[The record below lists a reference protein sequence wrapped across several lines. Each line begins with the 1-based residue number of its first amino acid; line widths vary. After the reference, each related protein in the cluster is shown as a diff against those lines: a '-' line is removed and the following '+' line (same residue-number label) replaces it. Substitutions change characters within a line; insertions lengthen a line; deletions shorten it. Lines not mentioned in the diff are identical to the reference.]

1 MGEAVLWVLIIVT
14 IAVLTSIS
22 AITLLVISRLRDP
35 GGDPDVAGDQ
45 IDWPL
50 PFDLAPAQTRA
61 LRD

>member
-14 IAVLTSIS
+14 IAVLTTIS

-35 GGDPDVAGDQ
+35 GGDPDVTGMQ
-45 IDWPL
+45 VDWPL
-50 PFDLAPAQTRA
+50 PIDLASADTRA